1 METRDPRIR
10 QSLAKADTS
19 PGDTEPS
26 LLHQTSNLP
35 VQIQIKQESPDSLAL
50 QATQVAALLDT
61 FQKITPQGP
70 RHRSP
75 AQDRYPTRK
84 LMVIESLAVT
94 DSVIEATQPRRW
106 EQKQVPSR
114 SYGDRHYS
122 PPRHSSRTHY
132 SDSPV
137 PEAEVPIR
145 QISGWFPSHF
155 QSRSSEQYPASTYKN
170 E

>member
-1 METRDPRIR
+1 METRDPRIH

-70 RHRSP
+70 RHQSP
-75 AQDRYPTRK
+75 AQDRYPT
-84 LMVIESLAVT
+84 SLPLGAEMSAKSQLQVT
-94 DSVIEATQPRRW
+94 
-106 EQKQVPSR
+106 
-114 SYGDRHYS
+114 
-122 PPRHSSRTHY
+122 SSLN
-132 SDSPV
+132 
-137 PEAEVPIR
+137 E
-145 QISGWFPSHF
+145 ISEH
-155 QSRSSEQYPASTYKN
+155 
-170 E
+170 